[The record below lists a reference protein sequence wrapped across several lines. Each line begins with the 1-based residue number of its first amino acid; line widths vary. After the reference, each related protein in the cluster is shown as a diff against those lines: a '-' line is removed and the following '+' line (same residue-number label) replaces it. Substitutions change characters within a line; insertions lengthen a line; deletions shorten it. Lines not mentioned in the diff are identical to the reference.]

1 MSMESGDIR
10 VPLYTHAH
18 THSCHHTRADS
29 QHAGHL
35 DQNSH
40 DKLLKAHTKQS
51 KVIQRLQEELTEMR
65 TMKVQSLAVDPH
77 LVA

>member
-10 VPLYTHAH
+10 VTVYTHTQAH
-18 THSCHHTRADS
+18 MGRHTRADS